1 MKIKIQSL
9 SLRNFKGIKSLD
21 INFNDITDIFG
32 ANGTGKTTIVDA
44 FNFLLWGKNSQGQK
58 EFEIKTLD
66 SNNNPIHKL
75 EHEVS
80 GVLIVDEKTINLKRI
95 YKETWTKKRG
105 EATETFT
112 GHETIY
118 YIDDVPLKQSE
129 YQARIN
135 NIVDENLFKLLSNT
149 GYFSSLKWQEQ
160 RSILIGLAGE
170 VDNNSLIESI
180 ATPVNDFTNTVKIIN
195 SGKSLEDFKKEIAA
209 KKKKI
214 KDELELIPARIDEAK
229 RSMPENTDFTS
240 IEGLLKQKQSELES
254 VLKALSDISEAAKQ
268 ANQAKLETQNKIF
281 SLRSKRLDI
290 ENTIKSGIRNTG
302 SETKTKIEELLY
314 KKTSASNA
322 IARLNFEIDNA
333 NTSNV
338 NLESTKSTLLS
349 KRESLLKTWNE
360 INSRTFQFDEDEC
373 KCPTCSQMLP
383 ETDRLSRRK
392 EFETNFNAETERLKE
407 SNKSQGLQVK
417 NEIEKIEESIKS
429 NLSNIDYCKSEIE
442 KHNTEITSIDA
453 QIESLKANEQVV
465 DVDAQIKSSIESSEE
480 IKSID
485 TEIKGLEASL
495 QTETKIEVD
504 NQKDQQRLTLQSEI
518 AELNK
523 QLGNKAVVES
533 TNKRIEE
540 LEEMNR
546 SMSNEL
552 AGLEK
557 QEFEMQLFIKAKM
570 DIIEQRVNAM
580 FKLVKFKMFERQIN
594 GGEAECCECLIN
606 GVPYSSANTAS
617 KMNAGL
623 DIINTLSLANNV
635 SIPVFID
642 NRESVSEIMSMN
654 GQVINLYVS
663 PQHNQLTF

>member
-1 MKIKIQSL
+1 MKIQIQSL

-21 INFNDITDIFG
+21 LNFKDITDIYG

-44 FNFLLWGKNSQGQK
+44 FNFLLWGRNSQGQK
-58 EFEIKTLD
+58 EFEIKTID

-80 GVLIVDEKTINLKRI
+80 GVLIVDDKAINLKRI

-118 YIDDVPLKQSE
+118 FIDDVPLKQSE
-129 YQARIN
+129 YQSRIN

-149 GYFSSLKWQEQ
+149 GHFSSLKWQDQ

-229 RSMPENTDFTS
+229 RSMPENTDFSS
-240 IEGLLKQKQSELES
+240 IESLLKQKQSELEA
-254 VLKALSDISEAAKQ
+254 VLKALSDHSEAAKQ
-268 ANQAKLETQNKIF
+268 ANQVKLDTQNKLY

-290 ENTIKSGIRNTG
+290 ESSIKAQIRSTG
-302 SETKTKIEELLY
+302 RETKTKIEELLY
-314 KKTSASNA
+314 KKTSATNA
-322 IARLNFEIDNA
+322 ISRLENEIKNA
-333 NTSNV
+333 TESNS
-338 NLESTKSTLLS
+338 NLEATKASLLT
-349 KRESLLKTWNE
+349 KRESLLKIWNE
-360 INSRTFQFDEDEC
+360 INARVFQFDEDEC

-383 ETDRLSRRK
+383 ESDRLSRRK
-392 EFETNFNAETERLKE
+392 DFETNFNAETERLKE

-417 NEIEKIEESIKS
+417 NDIETIEESIKS
-429 NLSNIDYCKSEIE
+429 NLSNIDYCKAEIV
-442 KHNTEITSIDA
+442 KHNTEITSIDT
-453 QIESLKANEQVV
+453 QIESLKSTQQVV
-465 DVDAQIKSSIESSEE
+465 DVEAEIKAAIESSEE
-480 IKSID
+480 IKAID
-485 TEIKGLEASL
+485 AEITQLESSL
-495 QTETKIEVD
+495 NTETKVETD
-504 NQKDQQRLTLQSEI
+504 TQSESKRLELQNEI

-523 QLGNKAVVES
+523 QLGNKSVVES
-533 TNKRIEE
+533 TNKRISE

-642 NRESVSEIMSMN
+642 NRESVSEIIPMN
-654 GQVINLYVS
+654 GQVVNLYVS
-663 PQHNQLTF
+663 PQHKQLTF